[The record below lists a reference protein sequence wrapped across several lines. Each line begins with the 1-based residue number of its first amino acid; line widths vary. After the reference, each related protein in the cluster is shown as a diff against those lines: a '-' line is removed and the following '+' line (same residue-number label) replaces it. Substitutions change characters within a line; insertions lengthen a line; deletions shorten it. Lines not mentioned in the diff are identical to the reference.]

1 MGHRPHR
8 RRRTAGIRG
17 TGCNITIN
25 GLAMVDMFPTQ
36 GETQLAINESAIS
49 IPGVQGSAAI
59 LTN

>member
-1 MGHRPHR
+1 
-8 RRRTAGIRG
+8 
-17 TGCNITIN
+17 
-25 GLAMVDMFPTQ
+25 MVDMFPTQ